1 MGRPVFLGKAYINW
15 CEKCNVPLMGE
26 SCAVHGKEN
35 VFRLDITPPGDLRF
49 AFERDLEFIKEVF
62 KEHFGVDIGK
72 VLDGKVVLLNKLPS
86 EDEAYEII
94 VDGYVFGY
102 VKFEPAELRWKAGLK
117 IEGAI
122 ALWKLYGKAMK
133 KWVIVDKGAVE
144 PIKKG
149 ANLLAV
155 GVLEAEPSIKVN
167 DEVILVSEDGEV
179 FATGIA
185 KKDYGALIRG
195 ERGTGVKPKRQKTIR
210 YREGKKATL
219 EDVLR
224 ANSIA
229 LEEKV
234 MKSREFMRRVAN
246 KYPDLPI
253 AVAFSGG
260 KDSLAVLGLALEEFG
275 ENFTVFFNNTGIE
288 FPETVEYVEKLRKE
302 LEPRGIKFVVADAG
316 DAFWRALYVFSP
328 PGRDYRWC
336 CKVTK
341 LGPITLAIKE
351 NYPKGVLM
359 FVGQRKYES
368 IKRFKQPRVWRNEWV
383 PNEIGASPIF
393 HWRAIEVWLY
403 IFSRKLPYNPLYER
417 GFDRIGC
424 FLCPSASLAE
434 FERLKR
440 EKPEL
445 WEKWFKAL
453 EYWRRR
459 FGLPE
464 EWVTHGFWR
473 WKKLSK
479 GERAIAKKLGV
490 EIPEE
495 RSWEPVKVK
504 IEETDGDYRL
514 EFNTVL
520 NKRRLLEVAP
530 ILGEVKVEGDVI
542 RAGTVE
548 LITGTRVAK
557 APNEGEALATYYLV
571 KRAYECVGCGVC
583 VGKCPENALSIDERS
598 RKIVVDW
605 SLCTHCRECM
615 EVCPLLKIKNPEEG
629 SQL

>member
-1 MGRPVFLGKAYINW
+1 MGRPIFLGKSHIHW
-15 CEKCNVPLMGE
+15 CEKCNVPLIE
-26 SCAVHGKEN
+26 DSCAVHGKEN
-35 VFRLDITPPGDLRF
+35 VFRLDLTPPGDLRF
-49 AFERDLEFIKEVF
+49 AFERDIELIRSVF
-62 KEHFGVDIGK
+62 LEHFGVDVGEVFEGK
-72 VLDGKVVLLNKLPS
+72 IVLLNKLPG
-86 EDEAYEII
+86 EDEAYEVI

-102 VKFEPAELRWKAGLK
+102 VKFDPIELKWRAGLK
-117 IEGAI
+117 VEGAM
-122 ALWKLYGKAMK
+122 ALWKRFGKTMR
-133 KWVIVDKGAVE
+133 KWVIVDRGAVE
-144 PIKKG
+144 PIKGG
-149 ANLLAV
+149 ANLLPV
-155 GVLEAEPSIKVN
+155 GVLEADPSIMVN
-167 DEVILVSEDGEV
+167 DEVILVSEEGEV

-195 ERGTGVKPKRQKTIR
+195 ERGTGVKPKRQKKVS
-210 YREGKKATL
+210 YREGRRATM

-234 MKSREFMRRVAN
+234 TEAREFMRRVSE
-246 KYPDLPI
+246 KYSDLPV

-275 ENFTVFFNNTGIE
+275 GDFTVFFNNTGIE
-288 FPETVEYVEKLRKE
+288 FPETIEYVEKLRKDLE
-302 LEPRGIKFVVADAG
+302 LKGIKFIVADAG

-383 PNEIGASPIF
+383 PNEIGASPVF

-424 FLCPSASLAE
+424 FLCPSASLSE
-434 FERLKR
+434 FERLKK

-445 WEKWFKAL
+445 WEKWFRAL
-453 EYWRRR
+453 DYWRRR
-459 FGLPE
+459 FDLPE
-464 EWVTHGFWR
+464 EWITHGFWR
-473 WKKLSK
+473 WKKLSR
-479 GERAIAKKLGV
+479 GEKAVAQKLGV

-495 RSWEPVKVK
+495 RSWEPVRYS
-504 IEETDGDYRL
+504 IEETDDGVFTVR
-514 EFNTVL
+514 FNTVVNL
-520 NKRRLLEVAP
+520 DRIREVAP
-530 ILGEVKVEGDVI
+530 ILGEV
-542 RAGTVE
+542 
-548 LITGTRVAK
+548 
-557 APNEGEALATYYLV
+557 
-571 KRAYECVGCGVC
+571 
-583 VGKCPENALSIDERS
+583 
-598 RKIVVDW
+598 
-605 SLCTHCRECM
+605 
-615 EVCPLLKIKNPEEG
+615 
-629 SQL
+629 

>member
-1 MGRPVFLGKAYINW
+1 MGRPVFLGKAYVNW
-15 CEKCNVPLMGE
+15 CGKCNVPLIGD
-26 SCAVHGKEN
+26 SCAVHGKES
-35 VFRLDITPPGDLRF
+35 VFRLNVTPPGDLRF
-49 AFERDLEFIKEVF
+49 AFERDIEFIRSVF
-62 KEHFGVDIGK
+62 EEHYGVDVGGI
-72 VLDGKVVLLNKLPS
+72 LDGKIVLLNKLPS
-86 EDEAYEII
+86 EDDAYEII

-102 VKFEPAELRWKAGLK
+102 VKFNPLELKWHAGLK
-117 IEGAI
+117 VEGAM
-122 ALWKLYGKAMK
+122 ALWRLYGKAMR
-133 KWVIVDKGAVE
+133 KWVIADEGAVE
-144 PIKKG
+144 PIKNG

-155 GVLEAEPSIKVN
+155 GVLDAEPSIRAG
-167 DEVILVSEDGEV
+167 DEVVIVSEDGKV

-185 KKDYGALIRG
+185 KKDYEALIRG
-195 ERGTGVKPKRQKTIR
+195 ERGTGVKPKRQKTVR

-224 ANSIA
+224 ANSIE
-229 LEEKV
+229 LEKKV
-234 MKSREFMRRVAN
+234 EEARRFMRRVAN
-246 KYPDLPI
+246 RYPSLPV

-275 ENFTVFFNNTGIE
+275 EKFTVFFNNTGIE
-288 FPETVEYVEKLRKE
+288 FPETVEYVEKLRGE
-302 LEPRGIKFVVADAG
+302 LEPRGIRFIVADAG

-351 NYPKGVLM
+351 NYPEGVLM

-453 EYWRRR
+453 DYWRRR
-459 FGLPE
+459 FNLPG
-464 EWVTHGFWR
+464 EWITYGFWR
-473 WKKLSK
+473 WKRLSK
-479 GERAIAKKLGV
+479 GEKAIASKLGV

-495 RSWEPVKVK
+495 RSWEPVRV
-504 IEETDGDYRL
+504 EMRETPEGYEL
-514 EFNTVL
+514 EFNTLL

-530 ILGEVKVEGDVI
+530 IIGEVEVEDDVV
-542 RAGTVE
+542 RAGEVE
-548 LITGTRVAK
+548 FLTGTRK
-557 APNEGEALATYYLV
+557 ARAASEEGAWNAYYLV

-583 VGKCPENALSIDERS
+583 VGKCPEGALSIDGRS
-598 RKIVVDW
+598 KKIVVNPE
-605 SLCTHCRECM
+605 LCTHCMECM
-615 EVCPLLKIKNPEEG
+615 EVCPLLKIKNPKEG